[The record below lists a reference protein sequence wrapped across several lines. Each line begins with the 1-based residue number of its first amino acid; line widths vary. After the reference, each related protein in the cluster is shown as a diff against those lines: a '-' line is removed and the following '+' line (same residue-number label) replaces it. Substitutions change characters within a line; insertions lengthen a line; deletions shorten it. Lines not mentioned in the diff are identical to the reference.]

1 MGIMEVV
8 IKSKE
13 ETVIVLAPAIQQGER
28 LVTKEDVKYQLSHAD
43 VIPSSFFSSLVDLDL
58 IPKSGVL
65 IFPAGTPLNFD
76 DDGDSILDSIR
87 TVVSYNYQIRKP
99 E

>member
-1 MGIMEVV
+1 MEVV

-28 LVTKEDVKYQLSHAD
+28 LVTKEDVKYQLSNAD

-76 DDGDSILDSIR
+76 DDGDSILDSIK